1 MTLTKQ
7 DDILNLVGV
16 IGGSAISLSLLPQ
29 VFLTYKTKCTTDI
42 SYLYQAIYIFG
53 TALVNTYAIYFG
65 YWAVYV
71 PCLLEMFFIITLTV
85 MKVIYDQRNKKLL
98 SQQSHRRSS
107 LLQSFKSDAMK
118 GANVRTCH
126 LNLDSVHR
134 KTYDLRAS
142 LGSNS
147 VFPISTVEGTSHSL
161 DPLSYLKKSLRHFH
175 KVEIDAKDAETMES
189 ISKLASN
196 EIEVFL
202 KNIAAEKDKRND
214 DDDKEECVEEKQ
226 YNC

>member
-29 VFLTYKTKCTTDI
+29 VFLTYKTKCTSDI

-71 PCLLEMFFIITLTV
+71 PCLVEMLLIITLTV
-85 MKVIYDQRNKKLL
+85 MKVIYDRRNEKLL
-98 SQQSHRRSS
+98 SQQPKSRRRSS
-107 LLQSFKSDAMK
+107 LLESITRDAMK
-118 GANVRTCH
+118 GANVRTRH

-142 LGSNS
+142 LVN
-147 VFPISTVEGTSHSL
+147 SHSL
-161 DPLSYLKKSLRHFH
+161 DPLSYLKKSLHHFH
-175 KVEIDAKDAETMES
+175 EVEIDAKDEETMES
-189 ISKLASN
+189 ISKLAN

-202 KNIAAEKDKRND
+202 KNIATEKDKRNSTD
-214 DDDKEECVEEKQ
+214 EKEECDEEKQ